1 MRWHFRTAL
10 LVGAAL
16 SAPAPAVEAD
26 LRSVSGM
33 VGHDRVLLVFAPT
46 VRDARL
52 EAERKVMARFTLG
65 AAERDLILVQVAEG
79 KVLGAHDDE
88 GKLRDKFHTPPRR
101 FRVLLIGRDGKIA
114 LDSPLPVDEHRIAA
128 TIDAMPMRQAEI
140 AHAKA
145 GHPLPRSN

>member
-1 MRWHFRTAL
+1 MRGHFRIAL
-10 LVGAAL
+10 LACVAL
-16 SAPAPAVEAD
+16 ATPVLAVEAD

-46 VRDARL
+46 VRDPRL
-52 EAERKVMARFTLG
+52 EQERKIMAHFILG

-88 GKLRDKFHTPPRR
+88 EKLRDKFHTPPQR

-114 LDSPLPVDEHRIAA
+114 LDSPTPLDEHRIAA
-128 TIDAMPMRQAEI
+128 AIDAMPMRQAEI

-145 GHPLPRSN
+145 GHPLPKSN